1 MSNLHNKWQKIIASK
16 TALAKRSNESGSQSG
31 TRPGKISLNVAN
43 VPSARIPQGQK
54 RVTDFP
60 VLDMG
65 VRPSIDTP
73 TWTLKMF
80 GLVANEATLNWT
92 QFNALPQTKIVS
104 DMHCVTRWSQ
114 LDMDWEGVLARDLIE
129 LAQPLETAQFV
140 TLHGHDGYTT
150 NLPLEA
156 LLDDDVLIAHSVFSE
171 PLSMEHGWPARLVV
185 PKRYAWKGAKW
196 ISAIEFHPQD
206 RPGFWE
212 VRGYHND
219 ADPWKE
225 ERFGYPPEDGDEF
238 STTHI

>member
-1 MSNLHNKWQKIIASK
+1 MTNWAKVIEGKV
-16 TALAKRSNESGSQSG
+16 ALAKRNIESGMK
-31 TRPGKISLNVAN
+31 PGKISAD
-43 VPSARIPQGQK
+43 ARIPQGQS

-65 VRPSIDTP
+65 IRPSIDTP
-73 TWTLKMF
+73 TWTLRLF
-80 GLVANEATLNWT
+80 GLVNHEITLDWKT
-92 QFNALPQTKIVS
+92 FKSLPQTKVVA

-114 LDMDWEGVLARDLIE
+114 LDMNWEGVLARDLVA
-129 LAQPLETAQFV
+129 LVQPAEAAQFV
-140 TLHGHDGYTT
+140 TLHGADGYTT
-150 NLPLEA
+150 NLPLDA
-156 LLDDDVLIAHSVFSE
+156 LLDDDVLIAHSVLNE

-196 ISAIEFHPQD
+196 ISGIEFHEKD

-225 ERFGYPPEDGDEF
+225 ERFGYPQPDEEKLL
-238 STTHI
+238 